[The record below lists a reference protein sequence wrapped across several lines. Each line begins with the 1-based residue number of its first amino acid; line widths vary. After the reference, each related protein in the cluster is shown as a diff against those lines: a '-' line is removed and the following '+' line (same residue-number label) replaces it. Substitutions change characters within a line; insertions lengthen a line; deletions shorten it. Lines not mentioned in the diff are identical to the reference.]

1 MKSFSTKAQNG
12 RRPNLK
18 IPVFHVYR
26 DICTPNIL
34 VREQQVGNLH
44 DRYAVSIVEDDAA
57 DHLQTEVY
65 CLFSLYDKGAESTS
79 HLQYWTA
86 TLLLLLCL
94 QNTRQIKFRRTK
106 FHKSILFA
114 KSVKMMVKILQ
125 RRISYIP

>member
-44 DRYAVSIVEDDAA
+44 DRYAVSIVEDSAVSHWLSKIY
-57 DHLQTEVY
+57 HLHS
-65 CLFSLYDKGAESTS
+65 LFIGQGA
-79 HLQYWTA
+79 
-86 TLLLLLCL
+86 
-94 QNTRQIKFRRTK
+94 
-106 FHKSILFA
+106 
-114 KSVKMMVKILQ
+114 
-125 RRISYIP
+125 